1 MSKSI
6 KITVFSVLCMLITLM
21 FVMTSCGVKVPDK
34 YKNNWTKN
42 TVFDDSCY
50 KTIKI
55 DKDELKI
62 LQLTDIHFDD
72 HNNKKEW
79 TLELIKALCKPQNPI

>member
-34 YKNNWTKN
+34 YKNN
-42 TVFDDSCY
+42 
-50 KTIKI
+50 
-55 DKDELKI
+55 
-62 LQLTDIHFDD
+62 
-72 HNNKKEW
+72 
-79 TLELIKALCKPQNPI
+79 